1 MAKFSESFLQQL
13 GRPGWSEGMFGLGQA
28 IGGAQGQVRDQRK
41 KQEFNQLMQQG
52 QQAMASKDPVAL
64 SAIAQQLAAAGY
76 QKEAQEYS
84 QAAATAREQQD
95 ALGRFDRV
103 TDISS
108 GGITAAQ
115 QGNVESLEAA
125 KTGLM
130 AELAGAGTLK
140 QKEAIRQELRNLDSL
155 MPGAKKLEIGNKARK
170 LVNINKALQNSDLT
184 GTEKLALEQQ
194 QKELQLDPEAM
205 EQFQQYQLNTWR
217 FQQEGEKIKEEQ
229 WLDTNRGA
237 ILEAV
242 QNGDT
247 KALNSVIEG
256 AGEYAEAAQKFA
268 DSSLRS
274 AETMAQFEENSIERK
289 MAPSVDYY
297 VEQVDNLPEEI
308 GQNLKTTL
316 AAYKAVSEKGWD
328 GKQWTAG
335 LRTRAKQLEREL
347 QGQLRAINSQ
357 IATSEYFEAKR
368 EDRATKE
375 QIKKIE
381 IKLDAPM
388 GSDYIKQGR
397 IMAQSLLKK
406 GDELTQNDIMTQAT
420 ALYERDRRQ
429 LIQELASLTGEE
441 PVEEEEV
448 KENKDSPYR
457 IINGR
462 KLSLSEV
469 KEDVKE
475 FGETEVRRLL
485 KEQGATEE
493 DIAFYFTSEP
503 TEREKRMKAL
513 GPRDERMDAIGT
525 GFVARTDAL
534 GPRAERMK
542 SLGPREERM
551 VSLFN

>member
-1 MAKFSESFLQQL
+1 MAKFSQQFLANL
-13 GRPGWSEGMFGLGQA
+13 GRPQMAESLFGLGAA
-28 IGGAQGQVRDQRK
+28 IGGVPGQMKQKQK

-52 QQAMASKDPVAL
+52 QQAMASKDPAAL
-64 SAIAQQLAAAGY
+64 SSIAQQLAAAGY

-130 AELAGAGTLK
+130 AELAAAGTLE
-140 QKEAIRQELRNLDSL
+140 QKKAIRQELRNLDSL
-155 MPGAKKLEIGNKARK
+155 MPGAKKIEIGNKARK
-170 LVNINKALQNSDLT
+170 LVNINMALQNSDLT

-297 VEQVDNLPEEI
+297 SEQVDNLPEEI

-347 QGQLRAINSQ
+347 QGQLSAINSQ
-357 IATSEYFEAKR
+357 INTSEFFNTKR
-368 EDRATKE
+368 EERATKE

-441 PVEEEEV
+441 PVEEDEVFLNPTQKVEKLLSSPKGKGRTKEEAI
-448 KENKDSPYR
+448 E
-457 IINGR
+457 
-462 KLSLSEV
+462 L
-469 KEDVKE
+469 
-475 FGETEVRRLL
+475 LL
-485 KEQGATEE
+485 KVGDLTEE
-493 DIAFYFTSEP
+493 EAQQLKGEKLN
-503 TEREKRMKAL
+503 EREERMKAL

>member
-1 MAKFSESFLQQL
+1 MAQFSQAFLSNL
-13 GRPGWSEGMFGLGQA
+13 GRPAYQQGMFGLGQA
-28 IGGAQGQVRDQRK
+28 IGGIPGQIRDQRK
-41 KQEFNQLMQQG
+41 QQEFNQLMQQG

-64 SAIAQQLAAAGY
+64 SSIAQQLAAAGY

-115 QGNVESLEAA
+115 QGNVESLETA
-125 KTGLM
+125 KTKLM
-130 AELAGAGTLK
+130 AELAAAGTLE
-140 QKEAIRQELRNLDSL
+140 QKKAIRQELRNLDSL
-155 MPGAKKLEIGNKARK
+155 MPGAKKLKIGNQAKE
-170 LVNINKALQNSDLT
+170 LVNIDRSLQNPDLT
-184 GTEKLALEQQ
+184 GPQRLALEQKQ
-194 QKELQLDPEAM
+194 RELQLNPEAM

-242 QNGDT
+242 QSGDT

-274 AETMAQFEENSIERK
+274 AETMAKFEENSIERK

-297 VEQVDNLPEEI
+297 TEQVDNLPEEI
-308 GQNLKTTL
+308 GKNLKTKL

-328 GKQWTAG
+328 GKQWTTG
-335 LRTRAKQLEREL
+335 FRIRAKQLEREL
-347 QGQLRAINSQ
+347 QGALSAINSQ
-357 IATSEYFEAKR
+357 INTSEFFNTQR
-368 EDRATKE
+368 EERDTKE
-375 QIKKIE
+375 KIKKLE
-381 IKLDAPM
+381 LKLDAPM

-448 KENKDSPYR
+448 FLNPTQKVEKLLSSPKGKGRTKEEA
-457 IINGR
+457 IE
-462 KLSLSEV
+462 L
-469 KEDVKE
+469 
-475 FGETEVRRLL
+475 LL
-485 KEQGATEE
+485 KVGDLTEE
-493 DIAFYFTSEP
+493 EAQQLKGEKLN
-503 TEREKRMKAL
+503 EREERMKAL

>member
-1 MAKFSESFLQQL
+1 MAKFSEQFLANL
-13 GRPGWSEGMFGLGQA
+13 GRPAYQESMFGLGQA
-28 IGGAQGQVRDQRK
+28 IGGIPGQMRDQRK

-52 QQAMASKDPVAL
+52 QQAMASKDPAAL
-64 SAIAQQLAAAGY
+64 SSIAQQLAAAGY

-95 ALGRFDRV
+95 ALGRFDR
-103 TDISS
+103 TTEISS
-108 GGITAAQ
+108 SGIMAAQ
-115 QGNVESLEAA
+115 QGDVESLETA

-130 AELAGAGTLK
+130 AELAAASTLE
-140 QKEAIRQELRNLDSL
+140 QKKAIRQELRNLDSL
-155 MPGAKKLEIGNKARK
+155 MPGAKKVEIGNKARK
-170 LVNINKALQNSDLT
+170 LVNIDMALQNPALT
-184 GTEKLALEQQ
+184 GTQKSVLEQQ

-205 EQFQQYQLNTWR
+205 GQFQEYQLNTWR
-217 FQQEGEKIKEEQ
+217 FEQEGEKIKEEQ

-242 QNGDT
+242 QSGDT

-274 AETMAQFEENSIERK
+274 AETMAQFEENSIERR

-297 VEQVDNLPEEI
+297 SEQVDNLPEEI

-357 IATSEYFEAKR
+357 IATSEYFDAKR

-388 GSDYIKQGR
+388 SSKYMIEGRRHVNSFFKQEDR
-397 IMAQSLLKK
+397 T
-406 GDELTQNDIMTQAT
+406 DELALRYAT
-420 ALYERDRRQ
+420 EYYESDREGWR
-429 LIQELASLTGEE
+429 QELASLIGEE
-441 PVEEEEV
+441 LVEEEEAFLNPTQKV
-448 KENKDSPYR
+448 EKLLSSPKGKGRTKEEA
-457 IINGR
+457 I
-462 KLSLSEV
+462 EV
-469 KEDVKE
+469 
-475 FGETEVRRLL
+475 LL
-485 KEQGATEE
+485 KKGELTEE
-493 DIAFYFTSEP
+493 EAQQLKGEKLN
-503 TEREKRMKAL
+503 EREERMKAL
-513 GPRDERMDAIGT
+513 GSRDERMDAIGT

-542 SLGPREERM
+542 SLGPREERTS
-551 VSLFN
+551 SLFN

>member
-1 MAKFSESFLQQL
+1 MAKFSQQFLANL
-13 GRPGWSEGMFGLGQA
+13 GRPQMAESLFGLGAA
-28 IGGAQGQVRDQRK
+28 IGGIPGQMKQKQK

-64 SAIAQQLAAAGY
+64 SSIAQQLAAAGY

-130 AELAGAGTLK
+130 AELAAAGTLE
-140 QKEAIRQELRNLDSL
+140 QKKAIRQELRNLDSL
-155 MPGAKKLEIGNKARK
+155 MPGAKKIEIGNKARK
-170 LVNINKALQNSDLT
+170 LVNINMALQNSDLT

-297 VEQVDNLPEEI
+297 SEQVNNLPEEI

-347 QGQLRAINSQ
+347 KGQLSAINSQ
-357 IATSEYFEAKR
+357 IATSEFFDAKR
-368 EDRATKE
+368 EERDTKE
-375 QIKKIE
+375 KIKKLE
-381 IKLDAPM
+381 LKLDAPM
-388 GSDYIKQGR
+388 SSKYMIEGRRHVNSFFKQEDR
-397 IMAQSLLKK
+397 T
-406 GDELTQNDIMTQAT
+406 DELALQYAT
-420 ALYERDRRQ
+420 EYYESDRKGW
-429 LIQELASLTGEE
+429 LQELASLTGKE
-441 PVEEEEV
+441 PVEEDEEEEKYEDWQLEV
-448 KENKDSPYR
+448 IKKAMDANPNRSKKEVINALNKRGD
-457 IINGR
+457 
-462 KLSLSEV
+462 LSSEA
-469 KEDVKE
+469 K
-475 FGETEVRRLL
+475 
-485 KEQGATEE
+485 
-493 DIAFYFTSEP
+493 TSGP
-503 TEREKRMKAL
+503 TEREERMKAL

-525 GFVARTDAL
+525 GFVARTNAL
-534 GPRAERMK
+534 GPREERMK

>member
-1 MAKFSESFLQQL
+1 MAQFSQAFLSNL
-13 GRPGWSEGMFGLGQA
+13 GRPAYQQGMFGLGQA
-28 IGGAQGQVRDQRK
+28 IGGIPGQIRDQRK
-41 KQEFNQLMQQG
+41 QQEFNQLMQQG

-64 SAIAQQLAAAGY
+64 SSIAQQLAAAGY

-130 AELAGAGTLK
+130 AELAAAGTLE
-140 QKEAIRQELRNLDSL
+140 QKKAIRQELRNLDSL

-170 LVNINKALQNSDLT
+170 LVNINMALQNSDLT

-242 QNGDT
+242 QSGDT

-268 DSSLRS
+268 NSSLRS

-297 VEQVDNLPEEI
+297 SEQVDNLPEEI

-347 QGQLRAINSQ
+347 KGQLSAINSQ
-357 IATSEYFEAKR
+357 IATSEFFDAKR
-368 EDRATKE
+368 EERDTKE
-375 QIKKIE
+375 KIKKLE
-381 IKLDAPM
+381 LKLDAPM
-388 GSDYIKQGR
+388 SSKYMIEGRRHVNSFFKQEDR
-397 IMAQSLLKK
+397 T
-406 GDELTQNDIMTQAT
+406 DELALQYAT
-420 ALYERDRRQ
+420 EYYESDRKGW
-429 LIQELASLTGEE
+429 LQELASLTGEE
-441 PVEEEEV
+441 PVEEDEEEEKYEDWQLEV
-448 KENKDSPYR
+448 IKKAMDANPNRSKKEVINALNKRGD
-457 IINGR
+457 
-462 KLSLSEV
+462 LSSEA
-469 KEDVKE
+469 K
-475 FGETEVRRLL
+475 
-485 KEQGATEE
+485 
-493 DIAFYFTSEP
+493 TSGP
-503 TEREKRMKAL
+503 TEREERMKAL

-525 GFVARTDAL
+525 GFVARTNAL
-534 GPRAERMK
+534 GPREERMK

>member
-1 MAKFSESFLQQL
+1 
-13 GRPGWSEGMFGLGQA
+13 
-28 IGGAQGQVRDQRK
+28 
-41 KQEFNQLMQQG
+41 LMQQG

-64 SAIAQQLAAAGY
+64 SSIAQQLAAAGY

-130 AELAGAGTLK
+130 AELAAAGTLE
-140 QKEAIRQELRNLDSL
+140 QKKAIRQELRNLDSL
-155 MPGAKKLEIGNKARK
+155 MPGAKKIEIGNKARK
-170 LVNINKALQNSDLT
+170 LVNINMALQNSDLT

-297 VEQVDNLPEEI
+297 AEQVDNLPEEI

-347 QGQLRAINSQ
+347 KGQLSAINSQ
-357 IATSEYFEAKR
+357 IATSEFFDAKR
-368 EDRATKE
+368 EERDTKE
-375 QIKKIE
+375 KIKKLE
-381 IKLDAPM
+381 LKLDAPM
-388 GSDYIKQGR
+388 SSKYMIEGRRHVNSFFKQEDR
-397 IMAQSLLKK
+397 T
-406 GDELTQNDIMTQAT
+406 DELALQYAT
-420 ALYERDRRQ
+420 EYYESDRKGW
-429 LIQELASLTGEE
+429 LQELASLTGEE
-441 PVEEEEV
+441 PVEEDKEEEKYEDWQLEV
-448 KENKDSPYR
+448 IKKAMDANPNRSKKEVINALNKRGD
-457 IINGR
+457 
-462 KLSLSEV
+462 LSSEA
-469 KEDVKE
+469 K
-475 FGETEVRRLL
+475 
-485 KEQGATEE
+485 
-493 DIAFYFTSEP
+493 TSGP
-503 TEREKRMKAL
+503 TEREERMKAL

-525 GFVARTDAL
+525 GFVARTNAL
-534 GPRAERMK
+534 GPREERMK

>member
-1 MAKFSESFLQQL
+1 MAKFSQQFLANL
-13 GRPGWSEGMFGLGQA
+13 GRPEMAESLFGLGAA
-28 IGGAQGQVRDQRK
+28 IGGLPGQVKEQRR
-41 KQEFNQLMQQG
+41 KQEQLNRYDQIAQMSEQG
-52 QQAMASKDPVAL
+52 IASAQSGDVANVTSRIEQLQQA
-64 SAIAQQLAAAGY
+64 
-76 QKEAQEYS
+76 
-84 QAAATAREQQD
+84 RE
-95 ALGRFDRV
+95 
-103 TDISS
+103 
-108 GGITAAQ
+108 
-115 QGNVESLEAA
+115 NA
-125 KTGLM
+125 KTL
-130 AELAGAGTLK
+130 EEKQSIEQSILK
-140 QKEAIRQELRNLDSL
+140 LQSL
-155 MPGAKKLEIGNKARK
+155 LPGAKQVAIGNNAKE
-170 LVNINKALQNSDLT
+170 LVNIEQKLKSLPTGSTPQRLALQKRQEVL
-184 GTEKLALEQQ
+184 QQ
-194 QKELQLDPEAM
+194 DPEAM

-441 PVEEEEV
+441 PVEEEEEEEEKYEDWQLEV
-448 KENKDSPYR
+448 IKKAMDANPNRSKKEVINALNKRGD
-457 IINGR
+457 
-462 KLSLSEV
+462 LSSEA
-469 KEDVKE
+469 K
-475 FGETEVRRLL
+475 
-485 KEQGATEE
+485 
-493 DIAFYFTSEP
+493 TSEP
-503 TEREKRMKAL
+503 TEREERMKAL

-525 GFVARTDAL
+525 GFVARTNAL
-534 GPRAERMK
+534 GPREERMK
-542 SLGPREERM
+542 SLGPREERI

>member
-1 MAKFSESFLQQL
+1 MATFSEGFLSQL
-13 GRPGWSEGMFGLGQA
+13 GRPAMSQSLFDLGSA
-28 IGGAQGQVRDQRK
+28 IGGVPGQMKQQRK
-41 KQEFNQLMQQG
+41 QQEFNQLMQQG

-64 SAIAQQLAAAGY
+64 SAVAQRLAASGY

-130 AELAGAGTLK
+130 AELAAAGTLE
-140 QKEAIRQELRNLDSL
+140 QKKAIRQELRNLDSL
-155 MPGAKKLEIGNKARK
+155 MPGAKKLKIGNQAKE
-170 LVNINKALQNSDLT
+170 LVNIDRSLQNPDLT
-184 GTEKLALEQQ
+184 GPQRLALEQKQ
-194 QKELQLDPEAM
+194 RELQLNPEALQ
-205 EQFQQYQLNTWR
+205 QFQQYQLNTWR

-297 VEQVDNLPEEI
+297 SEQVDNLPEEI

-357 IATSEYFEAKR
+357 IATSDYFEAKR
-368 EDRATKE
+368 EERATKE

-388 GSDYIKQGR
+388 DSSYIIEGRRHVNSFFKQEDR
-397 IMAQSLLKK
+397 T
-406 GDELTQNDIMTQAT
+406 DEL
-420 ALYERDRRQ
+420 ALRYAREYYERDRRGW
-429 LIQELASLTGEE
+429 LQELASLTGEE

-462 KLSLSEV
+462 KLSLSEL

-493 DIAFYFTSEP
+493 DMAFYFTSEP

-513 GPRDERMDAIGT
+513 GPRDERMNAIGT

>member
-1 MAKFSESFLQQL
+1 
-13 GRPGWSEGMFGLGQA
+13 
-28 IGGAQGQVRDQRK
+28 
-41 KQEFNQLMQQG
+41 
-52 QQAMASKDPVAL
+52 
-64 SAIAQQLAAAGY
+64 
-76 QKEAQEYS
+76 
-84 QAAATAREQQD
+84 
-95 ALGRFDRV
+95 
-103 TDISS
+103 
-108 GGITAAQ
+108 
-115 QGNVESLEAA
+115 
-125 KTGLM
+125 
-130 AELAGAGTLK
+130 
-140 QKEAIRQELRNLDSL
+140 
-155 MPGAKKLEIGNKARK
+155 MPGAKKIEIGNKARK
-170 LVNINKALQNSDLT
+170 LVNINMALQNSDLT
-184 GTEKLALEQQ
+184 GTERLALEQQ
-194 QKELQLDPEAM
+194 QKELQLDPEAT

-274 AETMAQFEENSIERK
+274 AETMAQFEENSIEKK

-297 VEQVDNLPEEI
+297 SEQVDNLPEEI

-357 IATSEYFEAKR
+357 IATSAYFEAKR
-368 EDRATKE
+368 EERATKE

-388 GSDYIKQGR
+388 GSEYIKQGR

-406 GDELTQNDIMTQAT
+406 GEELTENDIMVQAT
-420 ALYERDRRQ
+420 ALYKRDQNQ
-429 LIQELASLTGEE
+429 LIQELASLTGEKL
-441 PVEEEEV
+441 VEEEEEGSFV
-448 KENKDSPYR
+448 MIGESRTTPDMVQEAVAQVGEEKTIQRLKES
-457 IINGR
+457 GA
-462 KLSLSEV
+462 S
-469 KEDVKE
+469 KEDIEFLLGKKVQGTDERKE
-475 FGETEVRRLL
+475 
-485 KEQGATEE
+485 
-493 DIAFYFTSEP
+493 
-503 TEREKRMKAL
+503 RMKAL

-534 GPRAERMK
+534 GPREERMK

-551 VSLFN
+551 ISLFN

>member
-1 MAKFSESFLQQL
+1 MAKFSEQFLANL
-13 GRPGWSEGMFGLGQA
+13 GRPAYQESMFGLGQA
-28 IGGAQGQVRDQRK
+28 IGGIPGQMRDQRK

-52 QQAMASKDPVAL
+52 QQAMASKDPAAL
-64 SAIAQQLAAAGY
+64 SSIAQQLAAAGY

-95 ALGRFDRV
+95 ALGRFDR
-103 TDISS
+103 TTEISS
-108 GGITAAQ
+108 SGIMAAQ
-115 QGNVESLEAA
+115 QGDVESLETA

-130 AELAGAGTLK
+130 AELAAASTLE
-140 QKEAIRQELRNLDSL
+140 QKKAIRQELRNLDSL
-155 MPGAKKLEIGNKARK
+155 MPGAKKVEIGNKARK
-170 LVNINKALQNSDLT
+170 LVNIDMALQNPALT
-184 GTEKLALEQQ
+184 GTQKSVLEQQ

-205 EQFQQYQLNTWR
+205 GQFQEYQLNTWR
-217 FQQEGEKIKEEQ
+217 FEQEGEKIKEEQ

-242 QNGDT
+242 QSGDT

-274 AETMAQFEENSIERK
+274 AETMAQFEENSIERR

-297 VEQVDNLPEEI
+297 SEQVDNLPEEI

-357 IATSEYFEAKR
+357 IATSDYFEAKR
-368 EDRATKE
+368 EERATKE

-388 GSDYIKQGR
+388 DSSYIIEGRRHVNSFFKQEDR
-397 IMAQSLLKK
+397 T
-406 GDELTQNDIMTQAT
+406 DEL
-420 ALYERDRRQ
+420 ALRYAREYYERDRRGW
-429 LIQELASLTGEE
+429 LQELASLTGEE
-441 PVEEEEV
+441 PVEEEEGSFV
-448 KENKDSPYR
+448 MIGESRTTPDMVQEAVAQVGEEKTIQRLKES
-457 IINGR
+457 GA
-462 KLSLSEV
+462 S
-469 KEDVKE
+469 KEDIE
-475 FGETEVRRLL
+475 FLL
-485 KEQGATEE
+485 GKKVQGT
-493 DIAFYFTSEP
+493 D
-503 TEREKRMKAL
+503 EREERMKAL

-534 GPRAERMK
+534 GPREERMK

>member
-1 MAKFSESFLQQL
+1 MSAV
-13 GRPGWSEGMFGLGQA
+13 
-28 IGGAQGQVRDQRK
+28 AQR
-41 KQEFNQLMQQG
+41 
-52 QQAMASKDPVAL
+52 
-64 SAIAQQLAAAGY
+64 LAASGY

-130 AELAGAGTLK
+130 AELAAAGTLE
-140 QKEAIRQELRNLDSL
+140 QKKAIRQELRNLDSL
-155 MPGAKKLEIGNKARK
+155 MPGAKKIEIGNKARK
-170 LVNINKALQNSDLT
+170 LVNINMALQNSDLT

-268 DSSLRS
+268 NSSLRS

-297 VEQVDNLPEEI
+297 SEQVDNLPEEI

-328 GKQWTAG
+328 GKQWTTG

-347 QGQLRAINSQ
+347 KGQLSAINSQ
-357 IATSEYFEAKR
+357 IATSEFFDAKR
-368 EDRATKE
+368 EERDTKE
-375 QIKKIE
+375 KIKKLE
-381 IKLDAPM
+381 LKLDAPM
-388 GSDYIKQGR
+388 SSKYMIEGRRHVNSFFKQEDR
-397 IMAQSLLKK
+397 T
-406 GDELTQNDIMTQAT
+406 DELALQYAT
-420 ALYERDRRQ
+420 DYYESDRKGW
-429 LIQELASLTGEE
+429 LQELASLTGEE
-441 PVEEEEV
+441 PVEEDEEEV
-448 KENKDSPYR
+448 KYEDWQLEVIKKAMDANPNRSKKEVINALNKRGD
-457 IINGR
+457 
-462 KLSLSEV
+462 LSSEA
-469 KEDVKE
+469 K
-475 FGETEVRRLL
+475 
-485 KEQGATEE
+485 
-493 DIAFYFTSEP
+493 TSEP

>member
-1 MAKFSESFLQQL
+1 
-13 GRPGWSEGMFGLGQA
+13 
-28 IGGAQGQVRDQRK
+28 
-41 KQEFNQLMQQG
+41 MQQG
-52 QQAMASKDPVAL
+52 QQAMASKDPAAL
-64 SAIAQQLAAAGY
+64 SSIAQQLAAAGY

-130 AELAGAGTLK
+130 AELSAAGTLE
-140 QKEAIRQELRNLDSL
+140 QKKAIRQELRNLDSL
-155 MPGAKKLEIGNKARK
+155 MPGAKKLKIGNQAKE
-170 LVNINKALQNSDLT
+170 LVNIDRSLQNPDLT
-184 GTEKLALEQQ
+184 GPQRLALEQKQ
-194 QKELQLDPEAM
+194 RELQLNPEAM

-297 VEQVDNLPEEI
+297 SEQVDNLPEEI

-347 QGQLRAINSQ
+347 KGQLSAINSQ
-357 IATSEYFEAKR
+357 IATSEFFDAKR
-368 EDRATKE
+368 EERDTKE
-375 QIKKIE
+375 KIKKLE
-381 IKLDAPM
+381 LKLDAPM
-388 GSDYIKQGR
+388 SSKYMIEGRRHVNSFFKQEDR
-397 IMAQSLLKK
+397 T
-406 GDELTQNDIMTQAT
+406 DELALQYAT
-420 ALYERDRRQ
+420 EYYESDRKGW
-429 LIQELASLTGEE
+429 LQELASLTGEE

-448 KENKDSPYR
+448 FLNPTQKVEKLLSSPKGKGRTKEEA
-457 IINGR
+457 IE
-462 KLSLSEV
+462 L
-469 KEDVKE
+469 
-475 FGETEVRRLL
+475 LL
-485 KEQGATEE
+485 KVGDLTEE
-493 DIAFYFTSEP
+493 EAQQLKGEKLN
-503 TEREKRMKAL
+503 EREERMKAL

>member
-1 MAKFSESFLQQL
+1 
-13 GRPGWSEGMFGLGQA
+13 
-28 IGGAQGQVRDQRK
+28 
-41 KQEFNQLMQQG
+41 
-52 QQAMASKDPVAL
+52 
-64 SAIAQQLAAAGY
+64 
-76 QKEAQEYS
+76 
-84 QAAATAREQQD
+84 
-95 ALGRFDRV
+95 
-103 TDISS
+103 
-108 GGITAAQ
+108 
-115 QGNVESLEAA
+115 
-125 KTGLM
+125 
-130 AELAGAGTLK
+130 
-140 QKEAIRQELRNLDSL
+140 
-155 MPGAKKLEIGNKARK
+155 
-170 LVNINKALQNSDLT
+170 
-184 GTEKLALEQQ
+184 
-194 QKELQLDPEAM
+194 M

-268 DSSLRS
+268 NSSLRS

-297 VEQVDNLPEEI
+297 SEQVDNLPEEI

-347 QGQLRAINSQ
+347 KGQLSAINSQ
-357 IATSEYFEAKR
+357 IATSEFFDAKR
-368 EDRATKE
+368 EERDTKE
-375 QIKKIE
+375 KIKKLE
-381 IKLDAPM
+381 LKLDAPM
-388 GSDYIKQGR
+388 SSKYMIEGRRHVNSFFKQEDR
-397 IMAQSLLKK
+397 T
-406 GDELTQNDIMTQAT
+406 DELALQYAT
-420 ALYERDRRQ
+420 EYYESDRKGW
-429 LIQELASLTGEE
+429 LQELASLTGEE
-441 PVEEEEV
+441 PVEEDEEEV
-448 KENKDSPYR
+448 KYEDWQLEVIKKAMDANPNRSKKEVINALNKRGD
-457 IINGR
+457 
-462 KLSLSEV
+462 LSSEA
-469 KEDVKE
+469 K
-475 FGETEVRRLL
+475 
-485 KEQGATEE
+485 
-493 DIAFYFTSEP
+493 TSEP

>member
-1 MAKFSESFLQQL
+1 MAQFSQAFLSNL
-13 GRPGWSEGMFGLGQA
+13 GRPAYQQGMFGLGQA
-28 IGGAQGQVRDQRK
+28 IGGIPGQIRDQRK
-41 KQEFNQLMQQG
+41 QQEFNQLMQQG

-64 SAIAQQLAAAGY
+64 SSIAQQLAAAGY

-115 QGNVESLEAA
+115 QGNVESLETA
-125 KTGLM
+125 KTKLM
-130 AELAGAGTLK
+130 AELAAAGTLE
-140 QKEAIRQELRNLDSL
+140 QKKAIRQELRNLDSL
-155 MPGAKKLEIGNKARK
+155 MPGAKKLKIGNQAKE
-170 LVNINKALQNSDLT
+170 LVNIDRSLQNPDLT
-184 GTEKLALEQQ
+184 GPQRLALEQKQ
-194 QKELQLDPEAM
+194 RELQLNPEAM

-242 QNGDT
+242 QSGDT

-274 AETMAQFEENSIERK
+274 AETMAKFEENSIERK

-297 VEQVDNLPEEI
+297 TEQVDNLPEEI
-308 GQNLKTTL
+308 GKNLKTKL
-316 AAYKAVSEKGWD
+316 AAYEAVSEKGWD
-328 GKQWTAG
+328 GKQWTTG
-335 LRTRAKQLEREL
+335 FRIRAKQLEREL
-347 QGQLRAINSQ
+347 QGALSAINSQ
-357 IATSEYFEAKR
+357 INTSEFFNTQR
-368 EDRATKE
+368 EERDTKE
-375 QIKKIE
+375 KIKKLE
-381 IKLDAPM
+381 LKLDAPM

-448 KENKDSPYR
+448 FLNPTQKVEKLLSSPKGKGRTKEEA
-457 IINGR
+457 IE
-462 KLSLSEV
+462 L
-469 KEDVKE
+469 
-475 FGETEVRRLL
+475 LL
-485 KEQGATEE
+485 KVGDLTEE
-493 DIAFYFTSEP
+493 EAQQLKGEKLN
-503 TEREKRMKAL
+503 EREERMKAL

>member
-1 MAKFSESFLQQL
+1 MAKFSQQFLANL
-13 GRPGWSEGMFGLGQA
+13 GRPQMAESLFGLGA
-28 IGGAQGQVRDQRK
+28 TIGGLPGQAKDQRK

-64 SAIAQQLAAAGY
+64 SAVAQRLAASGY

-130 AELAGAGTLK
+130 AELAAAGTLE
-140 QKEAIRQELRNLDSL
+140 QKKAIRQELRNLDSL
-155 MPGAKKLEIGNKARK
+155 MPGAKKIEIGNKARK
-170 LVNINKALQNSDLT
+170 LVNINMALQNSDLT

-268 DSSLRS
+268 NSSLRS

-297 VEQVDNLPEEI
+297 SEQVDNLPEEI

-328 GKQWTAG
+328 GKQWTTG

-347 QGQLRAINSQ
+347 KGQLSAINSQ
-357 IATSEYFEAKR
+357 IATSEFFDAKR
-368 EDRATKE
+368 EERDTKE
-375 QIKKIE
+375 KIKKLE
-381 IKLDAPM
+381 LKLDAPM
-388 GSDYIKQGR
+388 SSKYMIEGRRHVNSFFKQEDR
-397 IMAQSLLKK
+397 T
-406 GDELTQNDIMTQAT
+406 DELALQYAT
-420 ALYERDRRQ
+420 EYYESDRKGW
-429 LIQELASLTGEE
+429 LQELASLTGEE
-441 PVEEEEV
+441 PVEEDEEEV
-448 KENKDSPYR
+448 KYEDWQLEVIKKAMDANPNRSKKEVINALNKRGD
-457 IINGR
+457 
-462 KLSLSEV
+462 LSSEA
-469 KEDVKE
+469 K
-475 FGETEVRRLL
+475 
-485 KEQGATEE
+485 
-493 DIAFYFTSEP
+493 TSEP

>member
-1 MAKFSESFLQQL
+1 MAQFSQAFLSNL
-13 GRPGWSEGMFGLGQA
+13 GRPAYQQGMFGLGQA
-28 IGGAQGQVRDQRK
+28 IGGIPGQIRDQRK
-41 KQEFNQLMQQG
+41 QQEFNQLMQQG
-52 QQAMASKDPVAL
+52 QQAMASKDPAAL
-64 SAIAQQLAAAGY
+64 SSIAQQLAAAGY

-130 AELAGAGTLK
+130 AELAAAGTLE
-140 QKEAIRQELRNLDSL
+140 QKKAIRQELRNLDSL

-170 LVNINKALQNSDLT
+170 LVNINMALQNSDLT

-242 QNGDT
+242 QSGDT

-268 DSSLRS
+268 NSSLRS

-297 VEQVDNLPEEI
+297 SEQVDNLPEEI

-347 QGQLRAINSQ
+347 KGQLSAINSQ
-357 IATSEYFEAKR
+357 IATSEFFDAKR
-368 EDRATKE
+368 EERDTKE
-375 QIKKIE
+375 KIKKLE
-381 IKLDAPM
+381 LKLDAPM
-388 GSDYIKQGR
+388 SSKYMIEGRRHVNSFFKQEDR
-397 IMAQSLLKK
+397 T
-406 GDELTQNDIMTQAT
+406 DELALQYAT
-420 ALYERDRRQ
+420 EYYESDRKGW
-429 LIQELASLTGEE
+429 LQELASLTGEE
-441 PVEEEEV
+441 PVEEDEEEEKYEDWQLEV
-448 KENKDSPYR
+448 IKKAMDANPNRSKKEVINALNKRGD
-457 IINGR
+457 
-462 KLSLSEV
+462 LSSEA
-469 KEDVKE
+469 K
-475 FGETEVRRLL
+475 
-485 KEQGATEE
+485 
-493 DIAFYFTSEP
+493 TSGP
-503 TEREKRMKAL
+503 TEREERMKAL

-525 GFVARTDAL
+525 GFVARTNAL
-534 GPRAERMK
+534 GPREERMK

>member
-1 MAKFSESFLQQL
+1 MAKFSQQFLANL
-13 GRPGWSEGMFGLGQA
+13 GRPQMAESLFGLGAA
-28 IGGAQGQVRDQRK
+28 IGGVPGQMKQKPRK

-52 QQAMASKDPVAL
+52 QQAMASKDPAAL
-64 SAIAQQLAAAGY
+64 SSIAQQLAAAGY

-130 AELAGAGTLK
+130 AELSAAGTLE
-140 QKEAIRQELRNLDSL
+140 QKKAIRQELRNLDSL
-155 MPGAKKLEIGNKARK
+155 MPGAKKLKIGNQAKE
-170 LVNINKALQNSDLT
+170 LVNIDRSLQNPDLT
-184 GTEKLALEQQ
+184 GPQRLALEQKQ
-194 QKELQLDPEAM
+194 RELQLNPEAM

-297 VEQVDNLPEEI
+297 SEQVDNLPEEI

-347 QGQLRAINSQ
+347 KGQLSAINSQ
-357 IATSEYFEAKR
+357 IATSEFFDAKR
-368 EDRATKE
+368 EERDTKE
-375 QIKKIE
+375 KIKKLE
-381 IKLDAPM
+381 LKLDAPM
-388 GSDYIKQGR
+388 SSKYMIEGRRHVNSFFKQEDR
-397 IMAQSLLKK
+397 T
-406 GDELTQNDIMTQAT
+406 DELALQYAT
-420 ALYERDRRQ
+420 EYYESDRKGW
-429 LIQELASLTGEE
+429 LQELASLTGEE
-441 PVEEEEV
+441 PVKEDEEEEKYEDWQLEV
-448 KENKDSPYR
+448 IKKAMDANPNRSKKEVINALNKRGD
-457 IINGR
+457 
-462 KLSLSEV
+462 LSSEA
-469 KEDVKE
+469 K
-475 FGETEVRRLL
+475 
-485 KEQGATEE
+485 
-493 DIAFYFTSEP
+493 TSEP
-503 TEREKRMKAL
+503 YRKR
-513 GPRDERMDAIGT
+513 
-525 GFVARTDAL
+525 RTHESF
-534 GPRAERMK
+534 RA
-542 SLGPREERM
+542 S
-551 VSLFN
+551 